1 MAKDIKSAVESF
13 VERVERQVEQIPPEK
28 TSFEDSLESNPLL
41 RTDSDFRRGL
51 AMNDPEL
58 RAILEDKDFDP
69 SVNDDMREAIDYIS
83 NDIRESLKQLL
94 LVLIEEN
101 RAFFSSDPR
110 VVVDDVCKILLSLEK
125 EITEEI
131 EEYDRLVESGEI
143 KYRDDEQDYIWACLE
158 EMKKDFPE

>member
-83 NDIRESLKQLL
+83 NKIRGSLKQLL
-94 LVLIEEN
+94 LVLIEDY

>member
-1 MAKDIKSAVESF
+1 MTKDIKSAVESF
-13 VERVERQVEQIPPEK
+13 VERVERQVEQIPPER
-28 TSFEDSLESNPLL
+28 TSFEDSLEPNPLL

-69 SVNDDMREAIDYIS
+69 SVNDYMREAIDYIS
-83 NDIRESLKQLL
+83 DDIRGSLKQLL

-110 VVVDDVCKILLSLEK
+110 VVVDDVRKILLSLEK

-131 EEYDRLVESGEI
+131 EEYDRLVEAGEI

-158 EMKKDFPE
+158 EMKNDILE

>member
-1 MAKDIKSAVESF
+1 MTKDIKSAVESF
-13 VERVERQVEQIPPEK
+13 VERVERQVEQIPPER
-28 TSFEDSLESNPLL
+28 TSFEDSLEENPLL

-69 SVNDDMREAIDYIS
+69 SVNDYMREAIDYIS
-83 NDIRESLKQLL
+83 NKIRGSLKQLL
-94 LVLIEEN
+94 LVLIEDY

-110 VVVDDVCKILLSLEK
+110 VVVDDVRKILLSLEK

-131 EEYDRLVESGEI
+131 EEYDRLVEAREI

-158 EMKKDFPE
+158 EMKNDILE

>member
-1 MAKDIKSAVESF
+1 MTKDIKSAVESF
-13 VERVERQVEQIPPEK
+13 VKRVERQVEQIPPDK
-28 TSFEDSLESNPLL
+28 TSFEDSLEPNPLL

-69 SVNDDMREAIDYIS
+69 SIDDNMRQAIDHIS
-83 NDIRESLKQLL
+83 DNIRGSLKQLV

-110 VVVDDVCKILLSLEK
+110 VAVDDVCKILLSLEK

-131 EEYDRLVESGEI
+131 EEYDRLVAAGEI
-143 KYRDDEQDYIWACLE
+143 KYRDDEQNYIWACLE

>member
-13 VERVERQVEQIPPEK
+13 VERVERQVEQIPPER

-131 EEYDRLVESGEI
+131 EEYDRLVESREI